1 MHADEPVLDFCFGY
15 EKSFSCA
22 FLLGAFPVLRFS
34 RFFSLLYKQTVT
46 VDHTPCHHHL
56 SQVLWCFFR
65 PGNRLFWVEEVAIL
79 QTVSLPAVLS
89 KSSLEIHA
97 VWTICLNDQSIE
109 KLLQNLAR
117 SHVSFDELQ
126 NK

>member
-34 RFFSLLYKQTVT
+34 RFFPFCTNKPSPSIT
-46 VDHTPCHHHL
+46 HH
-56 SQVLWCFFR
+56 VVIFCRFWVFFFR

-89 KSSLEIHA
+89 KSSLEIHT
-97 VWTICLNDQSIE
+97 VWTMCLNDQSVE
-109 KLLQNLAR
+109 TLPQNLAR